1 MINNL
6 LTINSIDYNDAKN
19 IRVKKNINN
28 FNSTS
33 SFSCS
38 LDNVFGKYKDT
49 FSLNEDVLIK
59 ADIDTVPPT
68 TKIFRGLIEDIKFTG
83 AGVTEKITLTGR
95 DYGAILQD
103 RIVTP
108 RIFKNTEVSE
118 IVKSLVRQNT
128 SGITI
133 SNVTATT
140 TTPDK
145 ITFNGLSVFD
155 SLMKLAELSGFF
167 FYIDEDKDLNFKEK
181 SAVSSGETFDNSNVL
196 NASFRQSDDDI
207 FNDVKVVGDRQETA
221 AQQIFTTGTD
231 NTGSVYTLDSKPY
244 STKVTFSGTTNTI
257 YQPGG
262 IIFIN
267 NPSVDDVKYL
277 VDFPNSQVVLTS
289 GTAAGDN
296 VLPAGSVLIVDY
308 NQSTPLISTRRD
320 ATSITNYGLKNKEI
334 IDKNIKS
341 LNEANDIGS
350 AFIALNKDP
359 KTEGILN
366 IKGVVIVTPGET
378 ALIDLPNQNQSGAT
392 YTMTR
397 AKYDFTEKNNLN
409 ESALNLSV
417 SRRIDSFVDLFT
429 QHELRLRSLETS
441 EVESSITNLELY
453 TGSIGVSGAV
463 EIISKSIGSTFYF
476 NVTGHDILES
486 PSSLLGDMRTGSTVV
501 NL

>member
-6 LTINSIDYNDAKN
+6 LTINSVDYDDAKN
-19 IRVKKNINN
+19 ITIKKSISN

-33 SFSCS
+33 SFVCS

-68 TKIFRGLIEDIKFTG
+68 TKIFRGIIEDIKF
-83 AGVTEKITLTGR
+83 AGYETTEKIVLSGR

-103 RIVTP
+103 IIVAP
-108 RIFKNTEVSE
+108 RIFKDTEVSE
-118 IVKSLVRQNT
+118 VVKSVVRQNT
-128 SGITI
+128 TGITV
-133 SNVTATT
+133 SNVNSTSTT
-140 TTPDK
+140 LDK
-145 ITFNGLSVFD
+145 ITFNGDSVFD
-155 SLMKLAELSGFF
+155 ALIKLAELAGFF
-167 FYIDEDKDLNFKEK
+167 FYVDEDKDLNFKQK
-181 SAVSSGETFDNSNVL
+181 DAISSGETFDNSNVL
-196 NASFRQSDDDI
+196 SASFRQSDDDI
-207 FNDVKVVGDRQETA
+207 FNEVKVVGDRQLTA
-221 AQQIFTTGTD
+221 AQQIFTTGID
-231 NTGSVYTLDSKPY
+231 NTGSIYALDSKPY
-244 STKVTFSGTTNTI
+244 NTKVTFSGTPDVI

-267 NPSVDDVKYL
+267 NPSTDDVKYL
-277 VDFPNSQVVLTS
+277 VDFPSSEIVLTS

-296 VLPAGSVLIVDY
+296 VLPAGSILIVDY
-308 NQSTPLISTRRD
+308 DQSTPLISTRRD
-320 ATSITNYGLKNKEI
+320 NTSITNYGLKNKEI

-350 AFIALNKDP
+350 TFLVLNKDP
-359 KTEGILN
+359 KTEGTLN
-366 IKGVVIVTPGET
+366 VKGVVNVTPGET

-397 AKYDFTEKNNLN
+397 AKYDFNDKNNLN

-417 SRRIDSFVDLFT
+417 SQKIDSFVDLFT